1 MDVGLNR
8 KWVGSER
15 LDDLLS
21 ACIVAFRPERSV
33 SAQTA
38 DAIVIGAGL
47 NGAATAF
54 FLLREGFRR
63 VVVLDSDMPNN
74 GASGAA
80 VGLLRSHY
88 DNRPECELAARS
100 LPFFRNW
107 AEMIGGDCGWRKT
120 GFYRFV
126 EPTEIASMERN
137 VAVQREYGEE
147 VHILSPAELEKSA
160 PEFSTDG
167 VGAVVYE
174 PRSGTASNSLATIS
188 MLRAACAGGATLQPF
203 TAATGLAVA
212 GGRIVGVDTT
222 TGRIAAPIVV
232 LAAGAW
238 SRAIASTCG
247 VDLPLIAK
255 AICVAEILVPE
266 GLRLPGSFMDPISD
280 SWITP
285 RDQGRAIISAPH
297 AAAGKATD
305 PDTYAR
311 DFPRA
316 DAVAGLAPVRKRLK
330 GLDPAPVSRWWTRPD
345 CYAPDGKP
353 VLGPVDGVAGLFL
366 NTAGAGKGHKTAPA
380 IGAALAELVA
390 TGRSQTADLTPF
402 NVARFN
408 QPPRSWS
415 DSEYKKRVIG

>member
-1 MDVGLNR
+1 M
-8 KWVGSER
+8 
-15 LDDLLS
+15 S
-21 ACIVAFRPERSV
+21 AR
-33 SAQTA
+33 TA
-38 DAIVIGAGL
+38 DAVVVGAGL

-54 FLLREGFRR
+54 FLIREGFRR
-63 VVVLDSDMPNN
+63 VVVLDSDMPNA

-100 LPFFRNW
+100 LPYFRNW
-107 AEMIGGDCGWRKT
+107 TEMIGGDCGWRQT

-126 EPTEIASMERN
+126 EPTELASMERN

-147 VHILSPAELEKSA
+147 VLILSPADLERSA
-160 PEFSTDG
+160 PEFVSDG

-174 PRSGTASNSLATIS
+174 PRSGTASNSKATVS
-188 MLRAACAGGATLQPF
+188 MLRAACARGAKLQPF
-203 TAATGLAVA
+203 TAAAGLVVA
-212 GGRIVGVDTT
+212 GGRIAGVETT
-222 TGRIAAPIVV
+222 AGRIDTPVVV

-238 SRAIASTCG
+238 SRKIAAGCG
-247 VDLPLIAK
+247 VDLPLVAK
-255 AICVAEILVPE
+255 AICVAEIVVPDS
-266 GLRLPGSFMDPISD
+266 LRIPGSFMDPISD

-297 AAAGKATD
+297 AAAGKEAD
-305 PDTYAR
+305 PDGYAR

-330 GLDPAPVSRWWTRPD
+330 GLEPAPVSRWWTRPD

-380 IGAALAELVA
+380 IGAALAELIA
-390 TGRSQTADLTPF
+390 SGQSKTADLTPF

>member
-1 MDVGLNR
+1 
-8 KWVGSER
+8 
-15 LDDLLS
+15 
-21 ACIVAFRPERSV
+21 V

-38 DAIVIGAGL
+38 DAVVVGAGL

-54 FLLREGFRR
+54 FLMREGFRR
-63 VVVLDSDMPNN
+63 VIVLDVEMPNN

-107 AEMIGGDCGWRKT
+107 PEMIGDDCGWRQT

-147 VHILSPAELEKSA
+147 VHVLSPADLERSA

-167 VGAVVYE
+167 VGAIVYE
-174 PRSGTASNSLATIS
+174 PRSGTASNSRATTS
-188 MLRAACAGGATLQPF
+188 MLRAASVAGAKLRPF
-203 TAATGLAVA
+203 TAATGLTVES
-212 GGRIVGVDTT
+212 GRIVGVETACGT
-222 TGRIAAPIVV
+222 IASPVVV

-238 SRAIASTCG
+238 SAAIAATCG
-247 VDLPLIAK
+247 LDLPLVAK
-255 AICVAEILVPE
+255 AICAAEILVPE
-266 GLRLPGSFMDPISD
+266 GLRLPGSFMDPVSD
-280 SWITP
+280 SWIAP
-285 RDQGRAIISAPH
+285 RDQGRAVISAPH
-297 AAAGKATD
+297 AAAGKPVH
-305 PDTYAR
+305 PDNYAR

-316 DAVAGLAPVRKRLK
+316 DAVAGLGPVRKRLK
-330 GLDPAPVSRWWTRPD
+330 GLDPAPVSRWWTRHD

-380 IGAALAELVA
+380 IGAALAELIA
-390 TGRSQTADLTPF
+390 SGRSRTADLTPF
-402 NVARFN
+402 NLARFN
-408 QPPRSWS
+408 HPPRSWS